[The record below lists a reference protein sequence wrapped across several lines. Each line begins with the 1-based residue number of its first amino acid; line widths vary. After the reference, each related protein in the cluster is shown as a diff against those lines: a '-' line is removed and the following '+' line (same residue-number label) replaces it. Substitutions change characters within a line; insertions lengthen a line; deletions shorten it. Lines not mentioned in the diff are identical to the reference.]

1 MKKDGFV
8 VARNRARNQFFTAS
22 SAYDRPVW
30 MPIAEAT
37 VYLTAD
43 MAQRAA
49 VKLATNGQYEA
60 RVVTVAEAMELSM
73 PAVRPEDD
81 VTNPSGLDVEVQP
94 DGEGGLEMTAQEQ
107 EPACDVCSHSPC
119 TCDDTSDGVDDIVDQ
134 EVTGQ
139 MHGDGS
145 LDDQGDEMSGLDPM
159 RPRMESADV
168 YDLIRKTRDYVH
180 AMKDRTGTN
189 AIKIAKFNAAAE
201 HWSDTSDEGERVKR
215 EPALRRAAKVLMQE
229 GIDPKSTVIK
239 YKDSASSQEE
249 TDDEKLTKSGAD
261 EHDSK
266 VPMPADVKSDLD
278 AAIKTFND
286 DADTF
291 ANRDDAKSSFSMT
304 VADALDELRDLL
316 AIGTAESMKR
326 AQIHLGTL
334 MNPITMHMPGSVLK
348 FLHYAGRKPTLKD
361 LFDKKKVEA
370 RQLSEANDRLEDE
383 RKKKLAQHR
392 RDRAELLLR
401 IRGARQ
407 EGDDAQVDKIKK
419 SLAVTD
425 GAIKNLSK

>member
-1 MKKDGFV
+1 MKKEGYV
-8 VARNRARNQFFTAS
+8 VARNRGRTQFFTAS

-30 MPIAEAT
+30 TPIAEAT

-60 RVVTVAEAMELSM
+60 RIVPVAEAMELSM
-73 PAVRPEDD
+73 PAPASRPEED
-81 VTNPSGLDVEVQP
+81 VPNAGGLDVEVQP

-107 EPACDVCSHSPC
+107 EPACEVCSHCPC
-119 TCDDTSDGVDDIVDQ
+119 TCDTDTDGVDDIVDA
-134 EVTGQ
+134 ELAGQ

-145 LDDQGDEMSGLDPM
+145 LDAQGDEMSSLDPL
-159 RPRMESADV
+159 RPRMESA
-168 YDLIRKTRDYVH
+168 T
-180 AMKDRTGTN
+180 MP
-189 AIKIAKFNAAAE
+189 AKPMADGAAADNK
-201 HWSDTSDEGERVKR
+201 DT
-215 EPALRRAAKVLMQE
+215 ALDTKKA
-229 GIDPKSTVIK
+229 PVIK
-239 YKDSASSQEE
+239 YKDAASSQEE

-261 EHDSK
+261 AHDSK

-278 AAIKTFND
+278 AAIKAFND
-286 DADTF
+286 DAETF
-291 ANRDDAKSSFSMT
+291 KDRDDAKSSFSMT

-316 AIGTAESMKR
+316 TIGTAESMKR

-334 MNPITMHMPGSVLK
+334 MNPITMHIPGSVLK

-383 RKKKLAQHR
+383 RLKKLAQHR

-401 IRGARQ
+401 IREARQ
-407 EGDDAQVDKIKK
+407 EGDDAQVKKIEK